1 MRIPTLC
8 GGSFP
13 CFEPEVTDSTAFKVG
28 LVAIGLLFAGSGL
41 AIYLLQVNSI
51 AAFTLM
57 GASGIFFLGSI
68 LSCIPRRQ
76 SLPISRSPVEPPPIE
91 NAY

>member
-1 MRIPTLC
+1 MRILALC

-13 CFEPEVTDSTAFKVG
+13 CCEPEVTDSTAFKVG

-57 GASGIFFLGSI
+57 GASGSFFSAPF
-68 LSCIPRRQ
+68 CPA
-76 SLPISRSPVEPPPIE
+76 SRVDKACLFP
-91 NAY
+91 ALL